1 MNNKSVKSLAVC
13 GMCLALACVTSL
25 IKLFSLPTGGS
36 VTLLSMFF
44 ITVIGY
50 FFGLRTGIIA
60 AIAYGALQFVL
71 KPEMYTPIQV
81 IMDYVFAFGAL
92 GLSGLFK
99 HSPKSGYNIIW
110 GYLVGITGRFIFST
124 ISGAVFFAEYAWEG
138 WNPFAYSAVYNGI
151 YVYSEGLLTVV
162 VMMIPAFRKAVDRC
176 LLMSGSKE

>member
-1 MNNKSVKSLAVC
+1 MNNRSVKTLAVC
-13 GMCLALACVTSL
+13 GMCMALACVTSL

-50 FFGLRTGIIA
+50 YFGLRSGIIA

-71 KPEMYTPIQV
+71 KPEMYTPVQV
-81 IMDYVFAFGAL
+81 IIDYVFAFGSL

-99 HSPKSGYNIIW
+99 HSAKSKYNIIW
-110 GYLVGITGRFIFST
+110 GYLIGITGRFIFST

-138 WNPFAYSAVYNGI
+138 WNPFVYSAVYNGI
-151 YVYSEGLLTVV
+151 YIYSEGILTVV
-162 VMMIPAFRKAVDRC
+162 VMLIPAFRKAVDRC
-176 LLMSGSKE
+176 LLMSESKV

>member
-25 IKLFSLPTGGS
+25 IKVFSLPTGGS

-44 ITVIGY
+44 ITVVGY
-50 FFGLRTGIIA
+50 FYGFRTGIVA

-81 IMDYVFAFGAL
+81 LTDYILAFGSL

-99 HSPKSGYNIIW
+99 CSEKSSYNIIW
-110 GYLVGITGRFIFST
+110 GYLLGITGRFIFST

-138 WNPFAYSAVYNGI
+138 WNPFLYSAVYNGI
-151 YVYSEGLLTVV
+151 YIYAEGVITVIIL
-162 VMMIPAFRKAVDRC
+162 MIPAFRKAIDRC
-176 LLMSGSKE
+176 RIISE